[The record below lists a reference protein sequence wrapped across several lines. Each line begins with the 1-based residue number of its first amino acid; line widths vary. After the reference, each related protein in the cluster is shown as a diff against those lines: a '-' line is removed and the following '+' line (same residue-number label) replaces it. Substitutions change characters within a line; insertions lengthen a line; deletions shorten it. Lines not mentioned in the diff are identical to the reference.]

1 MSAFAALVAARAA
14 GVSLKVDAGAL
25 VWEADHPPPPGLLAA
40 LAQHKQEVLLLLTR
54 GQVPWEPSDWRT
66 FYELRYQAA
75 LSRGPTTPDQ
85 AAATALECCVA
96 EWLNQNPEPGTAGRC
111 AHCGQGDQPGTP
123 LVPYG
128 IRAEEYV
135 WLHANCHPGWL
146 SLRKAKAIAHLSNQ
160 ILGAVGKT
168 LHTQH
173 LDNSCSQNYYETN
186 SSLNKS
192 QLNGHPYC

>member
-14 GVSLKVDAGAL
+14 GVSLRADAGTLA
-25 VWEADHPPPPGLLAA
+25 WEADNPPPPGLLAA
-40 LAQHKQEVLLLLTR
+40 LAQHKQEVLLLLKR
-54 GQVPWEPSDWRT
+54 GQVHWEPPDWRT

-111 AHCGQGDQPGTP
+111 AQCSGGDHPGAP

-128 IRAEEYV
+128 IRAEEYT
-135 WLHANCHPGWL
+135 WLHSKCSANWFAARRQEAC
-146 SLRKAKAIAHLSNQ
+146 
-160 ILGAVGKT
+160 GALATV
-168 LHTQH
+168 
-173 LDNSCSQNYYETN
+173 DVAA
-186 SSLNKS
+186 
-192 QLNGHPYC
+192 